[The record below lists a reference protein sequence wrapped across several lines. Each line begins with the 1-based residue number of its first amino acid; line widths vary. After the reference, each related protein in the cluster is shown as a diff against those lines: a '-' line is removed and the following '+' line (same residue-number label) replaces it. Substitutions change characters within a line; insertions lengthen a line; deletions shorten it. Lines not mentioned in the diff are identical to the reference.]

1 MTDPGMP
8 TPKSGENPVTSKA
21 LLARPH
27 QPPSEAPRP
36 VLQVRDTCTIN
47 LLVRAL
53 RATPRGTKFSEMAG
67 CRTWPTSRR
76 CQRWTPERHN
86 YETRAA
92 SGSWVGPD
100 MGWVGSALARRRGW
114 HVAEQAALEVDR
126 VVRLGRPV
134 QNRRS
139 LATHFAR
146 CFARPQQCHRR
157 HQGAYGNMRLNQHRA
172 RRLDEQLETR
182 TPHNDRN
189 SPNPT
194 TEPRRTVPV
203 TAPEPRVIDQAQLE
217 AALARLPTP
226 LATQLARLATRH
238 HIISEDPVN
247 KTAC

>member
-1 MTDPGMP
+1 
-8 TPKSGENPVTSKA
+8 
-21 LLARPH
+21 
-27 QPPSEAPRP
+27 
-36 VLQVRDTCTIN
+36 
-47 LLVRAL
+47 
-53 RATPRGTKFSEMAG
+53 
-67 CRTWPTSRR
+67 
-76 CQRWTPERHN
+76 
-86 YETRAA
+86 
-92 SGSWVGPD
+92 

-134 QNRRS
+134 QNRRG

-146 CFARPQQCHRR
+146 CFARPQLCRQR
-157 HQGAYGNMRLNQHRA
+157 HQGACDNMRLNQHRA

-182 TPHNDRN
+182 TPYNDHS

-226 LATQLARLATRH
+226 LAT
-238 HIISEDPVN
+238 
-247 KTAC
+247 